1 MARFKYL
8 ICSWPRLGRPSSGHP
23 IPLPTTHDLIRPK
36 LYTTTAPRLSQQS
49 PKLQLPAS
57 QHAMEPAMEAQ
68 DRPADDVF
76 DPRFLVISLG
86 NPVPHADCLHSAG
99 HYALSVLQRLIM
111 PQYGGHEQPLFVKDI
126 LGKKAVRIS
135 QGPKYTLVQ
144 SPTQMNVSGLWVGR
158 AWREFLQKNE
168 QRHPG
173 RHLGLVVVHDD
184 LEEDLCVVK
193 VREWQRSH
201 RGHNGLRSIMTHLP
215 SPPGDARGKNV
226 RKGSPGR
233 QARPAIKW
241 TKIGIG
247 IGPRPE
253 ARDPTTVSQYVLQP
267 MSTSQRQQLSS
278 KSAPAVL
285 EALEQI
291 EAAWKAEQAGVAA
304 APKKGTSQKGRHRD
318 AAGGA

>member
-1 MARFKYL
+1 
-8 ICSWPRLGRPSSGHP
+8 
-23 IPLPTTHDLIRPK
+23 
-36 LYTTTAPRLSQQS
+36 
-49 PKLQLPAS
+49 
-57 QHAMEPAMEAQ
+57 MEAQ
-68 DRPADDVF
+68 DRPADDAF
-76 DPRFLVISLG
+76 DPHFLVISLG
-86 NPVPHADCLHSAG
+86 NPVPYADCLHSVG
-99 HYALSVLQRLIM
+99 HYALSVLQCLIM
-111 PQYGGHEQPLFVKDI
+111 PQYGGHEQSLFAKDI

-135 QGPKYTLVQ
+135 QGPKYTLVK
-144 SPTQMNVSGLWVGR
+144 SPTLMNVSGLWVGR

-173 RHLGLVVVHDD
+173 RPLGLVVVHDD

-215 SPPGDARGKNV
+215 SPAEDARGKNV
-226 RKGSPGR
+226 GKGSPGR
-233 QARPAIKW
+233 PSIKW

-267 MSTSQRQQLSS
+267 ITTFQKQQLSS

-291 EAAWKAEQAGVAA
+291 EAAWKAEQAGAAA
-304 APKKGTSQKGRHRD
+304 APKKGKSQKGRHRD